1 MKKNYVFI
9 SRIDTPATCDKFD
22 DIQLFSHFWPSISHI
37 RWKLSNRKLWP
48 LSQQHIMLVKREN
61 IGMTYACIKIQT
73 KTTLA
78 IYLLKRLYFSF
89 HPPPCSQ
96 LCIYRYPWYLADTIV
111 WISTIYI
118 YIVIYSKKLLPNYVF
133 YKIDF
138 W

>member
-1 MKKNYVFI
+1 MLHMVKNYRTICCKIWTFVFEVCLLNCVSYCLKYKRVEKELCI
-9 SRIDTPATCDKFD
+9 HFTHNTPATCDKFD

-73 KTTLA
+73 TTTLA

-89 HPPPCSQ
+89 HPQPCSQ
-96 LCIYRYPWYLADTIV
+96 LCIYR
-111 WISTIYI
+111 
-118 YIVIYSKKLLPNYVF
+118 
-133 YKIDF
+133 
-138 W
+138 

>member
-1 MKKNYVFI
+1 MYSFHAYTRRQHVI
-9 SRIDTPATCDKFD
+9 SLMTFNF
-22 DIQLFSHFWPSISHI
+22 FSHFWPSISHI

-96 LCIYRYPWYLADTIV
+96 FCIYRYPWYLADTIV
-111 WISTIYI
+111 WISTI